1 MGTSM
6 ISEYTY
12 RGPNNVSC
20 ATILGGILVVGSAAL
35 LVIVDKVAVDH
46 ETLQHMKKEYYSV
59 L

>member
-46 ETLQHMKKEYYSV
+46 ETLQHM
-59 L
+59 